1 MLLSSSTSSIF
12 SKTIVKY
19 FTISSLSSFS
29 ESISLRDSGSV
40 DMDINASIY
49 DSIKAAS
56 STPISLYISSI
67 TVSRSMDM

>member
-1 MLLSSSTSSIF
+1 
-12 SKTIVKY
+12 
-19 FTISSLSSFS
+19 
-29 ESISLRDSGSV
+29 
-40 DMDINASIY
+40 MDINASIY